1 MKIGVLKTENMAINR
16 GTLEKIRFDLT
27 ADTLNVLAINSI
39 GSFVHKHLV
48 PYNLSGMTPAGTH
61 LPIASHNSMTAFIN
75 TAVIEVIT
83 LN

>member
-1 MKIGVLKTENMAINR
+1 MAINR

-48 PYNLSGMTPAGTH
+48 PYNLSGMTPAGTN
-61 LPIASHNSMTAFIN
+61 LPLLTTYRECRLYQLFSH
-75 TAVIEVIT
+75 IT
-83 LN
+83 YYYV